1 MLLWLIILF
10 LTNNLIV
17 FSVYNYFIVD
27 WFHFL
32 PYISYGQFI
41 ILSIFMMLL
50 RGDILDIIAMHTTQ
64 EEDEYNG

>member
-10 LTNNLIV
+10 LINNLIT
-17 FSVYNYFIVD
+17 FSVYNYFIVN

-41 ILSIFMMLL
+41 IISIFMMLL
-50 RGDILDIIAMHTTQ
+50 RGDILDVIATRSTQ